1 MIGLRLFPLKSAGV
15 RGAGKRD
22 ESLRTSAWEAN
33 FFSDFEKKKPIVLQS
48 KQCKGIKVFFSL
60 SGDNLSLWPP
70 TVVTIGQTKFESG
83 AILDEEV
90 AFSIAYYR
98 ITKELILKENLLL
111 SLTRGNS

>member
-1 MIGLRLFPLKSAGV
+1 MILRTKNRLFC
-15 RGAGKRD
+15 
-22 ESLRTSAWEAN
+22 SLNS
-33 FFSDFEKKKPIVLQS
+33 KK
-48 KQCKGIKVFFSL
+48 GFRFFFSL
-60 SGDNLSLWPP
+60 SGDDLSLWSP

-98 ITKELILKENLLL
+98 TTKELILKENLLL